1 MELFIQ
7 SIKDLFTARMLKY
20 SLLPFV
26 ITAVVSYIFFIFL
39 ASAGLDQLTSLDI
52 QTTQTTVQN
61 GVEHTES
68 FVATIRDSSIF
79 HFLMS
84 YAFTSWIVSFF
95 VYAIGTYFILYISI
109 FLAVL
114 IIGFLTP
121 YILKELQQMH
131 YKDVALIGFGSVA
144 ESVWMTLKWAFVM
157 VGMFILFIPLY
168 FIPVVNII
176 AINLPLYYFFHKMI
190 NYDVAS
196 TIATK
201 EEFAIIKAQ
210 KTNELRLKTLILY
223 LFSLIPSVIFFVTVL
238 FVIYIGHT
246 YFQAVR
252 ALRQQRGVAS

>member
-7 SIKDLFTARMLKY
+7 SLKDLFTARMLKY

-39 ASAGLDQLTSLDI
+39 ASMGLDQLTSLDV
-52 QTTQTTVQN
+52 QATQTTVQN
-61 GVEHTES
+61 GVEHTDS
-68 FVATIRDSSIF
+68 FVATIKDSSIF

-84 YAFTSWIVSFF
+84 YAFTSWVVSFF
-95 VYAIGTYFILYISI
+95 VYAIGTYFVLYMSI
-109 FLAVL
+109 FMAVL
-114 IIGFLTP
+114 VIGFLTP
-121 YILKELQQMH
+121 YILRELQKMH
-131 YKDVALIGFGSVA
+131 YKDVALMGFGSVT
-144 ESVWMTLKWAFVM
+144 ESLWMTFKWAM
-157 VGMFILFIPLY
+157 IMIGMFILFIPLY
-168 FIPVVNII
+168 FIPVVNFI

-201 EEFAIIKAQ
+201 QEYAIIKAE

-246 YFQAVR
+246 YFQAVKQ
-252 ALRQQRGVAS
+252 LRQKKVSA